1 MDLLA
6 HGIGGRSDLPVPFWM
21 ALYGA
26 GIAVVLSFAALG
38 ALWPVSRL
46 RGDKGRPLPAGVE
59 RAVTVLRWVLRVAVL
74 AAWLVLLAAGFAG
87 ESTNQGNPLP
97 WFVYIVLW
105 VGLVPVSL
113 LFGPVWRAVNP
124 LRTVHELWNRAVGG
138 DPERGLSGWPDRL
151 GYWPAALFLGL
162 FTWVELVLP
171 TRADPRLL
179 AFLVFS
185 YSAVQL
191 GLAANYG
198 SRWFARGEAFE
209 VYSTLI
215 GRLAPLGR
223 RPDGRL
229 VLRNP
234 LDGLAGQEREPGLVA
249 VIVVLL
255 GSTAYDGVTRAG
267 WWRSIAGNDTG
278 WGSVPLATLALLT
291 CFAIVAVTYVLA
303 TRRSGAPAGADP
315 DPLPGAFAH
324 SVVPIAIGYAVA
336 HYFSLLMYEGQQ
348 AWILASDPFG
358 TGANWFGTADWSID
372 YTLFATGTIALV
384 QIGAIVVGH
393 VVGVIAAHD
402 RAVELFKGRAALR
415 GQYPLLAVMVAYTLA
430 GVALVVGT

>member
-1 MDLLA
+1 M
-6 HGIGGRSDLPVPFWM
+6 
-21 ALYGA
+21 
-26 GIAVVLSFAALG
+26 
-38 ALWPVSRL
+38 
-46 RGDKGRPLPAGVE
+46 
-59 RAVTVLRWVLRVAVL
+59 
-74 AAWLVLLAAGFAG
+74 
-87 ESTNQGNPLP
+87 
-97 WFVYIVLW
+97 
-105 VGLVPVSL
+105 
-113 LFGPVWRAVNP
+113 
-124 LRTVHELWNRAVGG
+124 
-138 DPERGLSGWPDRL
+138 
-151 GYWPAALFLGL
+151 
-162 FTWVELVLP
+162 
-171 TRADPRLL
+171 
-179 AFLVFS
+179 
-185 YSAVQL
+185 
-191 GLAANYG
+191 
-198 SRWFARGEAFE
+198 
-209 VYSTLI
+209 
-215 GRLAPLGR
+215 
-223 RPDGRL
+223 
-229 VLRNP
+229 
-234 LDGLAGQEREPGLVA
+234 
-249 VIVVLL
+249 
-255 GSTAYDGVTRAG
+255 
-267 WWRSIAGNDTG
+267 
-278 WGSVPLATLALLT
+278 PLATLALLT